1 MSRYLT
7 PSKIGLL
14 ALISLYT
21 ESVIPSPATV
31 PILSFLVSHLLP
43 SIFIPSRSEAEAQ
56 PRSVPLAIGDIQR
69 TTIVHASGI
78 PGRNVWDLL
87 LHKLW
92 KIDSINALHLFFD
105 NLVLLLQ
112 KSPEIEQDAN
122 EDRVDPNPNRMLL
135 SRVSPLGSFVRR
147 AQVEFTRLPFH
158 DGVALWKAFVS
169 YRAPTLMQWKK
180 RNPSA
185 GDTSFDSN
193 LLEDD
198 LAGANPLVTVIY
210 GDLKQGSRHEGSTS
224 TEDVERLLEF
234 QVGHM
239 QSKLTPRSTGF
250 KNVLNCPQEWATG
263 FHTT

>member
-43 SIFIPSRSEAEAQ
+43 SICIPSRSEAEAQ

-158 DGVALWKAFVS
+158 DGVALWKAFVA

-210 GDLKQGSRHEGSTS
+210 GDPKQGRRHEGSTS

-234 QVGHM
+234 QVDHM
-239 QSKLTPRSTGF
+239 QSKFTPRSTGF
-250 KNVLNCPQEWATG
+250 KNVLNCSQEWATG